1 MKALNLTNVTEQQQ
15 GKPIP
20 QLPVGA
26 YECMIMGVKDNP
38 NHESMMLSVEIVSG
52 EHKGH
57 YTKTSDNNDVRYGVL
72 FVNYG
77 NDQFNSI
84 GKFKGFV
91 TALEHSNPG
100 FKWDGTNEF
109 AFIQKRI
116 GIVFGEKERECNGAI
131 YTNVVPRYPI
141 SLERLNSG
149 DYTIPKKKTVAVS
162 APADN
167 GMTKVENEKLPWEQ

>member
-15 GKPIP
+15 GKPISS
-20 QLPVGA
+20 LPVGA
-26 YECMIMGVKDNP
+26 YECLIMSVEDNP
-38 NHESMMLSVEIVSG
+38 QRQSLKLGVEIASG
-52 EHKGH
+52 DFKGY
-57 YTKTSDNNDVRYGVL
+57 YTKSAGDRDVRYGVM

-77 NDQFNSI
+77 EDQYNSI

-91 TALEHSNPG
+91 SALEHSNPP
-100 FKWDGTNEF
+100 FKWDGSNEF

-116 GIVFGEKERECNGAI
+116 GIVFGEREREYNGNI
-131 YTNVVPRYPI
+131 YTNVEPRYPI
-141 SLERLNSG
+141 SLERLRIG
-149 DYTIPKKKTVAVS
+149 DYSIPKKRTVSAS